1 MREVCK
7 IAYDA
12 AIVGAGPAGSTAAK
26 FLTEKG
32 YRVLLIDKEKF
43 PRDKPCAG
51 GLTFKVLSRFPYVEK
66 ENLIENYTYGGIAY
80 SPSLKY
86 KLIVGKEE
94 PISAMVL
101 RKKFDYG
108 LVKIAIASGT
118 TFIDRKRVENIKIF
132 KDKARIYLND
142 NTFFES
148 QVVIGTDGIWS
159 TIAKKTGLSEKCKDF
174 GMCVFHEYPIASKSI
189 DRCIGEKR
197 SCHIHLGVE
206 DIFGYGWVFPKKN
219 HINIG
224 ICELN
229 PKTIRSKYKTNLKE
243 VYRNYFDLLKKNNI
257 LPNDVK
263 IGRLKG
269 GALPL
274 FPLKKTFSDRVILC
288 GDAGGF
294 INPVSGEGIYYAM
307 SSGKIAAQVIIKA
320 LDNGKTDERF
330 LSEYQKIWKN
340 DFGKDIKTF
349 LISSKKKLKVNE
361 KFIKIISNDE
371 KIADMILGIL
381 YGSHSIHKIKWKLIS
396 RFFYAYFKDLFILD
410 KSHKKII

>member
-1 MREVCK
+1 LREVCK

-12 AIVGAGPAGSTAAK
+12 TIVGAGPAGSTAAK
-26 FLTEKG
+26 FLSEKG
-32 YRVLLIDKEKF
+32 YKVLLLDKERF

-51 GLTFKVLSRFPYVEK
+51 GLTFKVLSRFPYIEQ
-66 ENLIENYTYGGIAY
+66 EGLIENYTYSGIAY

-86 KLIVGKEE
+86 KLTVGKDE

-132 KDKARIYLND
+132 NDKARIYLND
-142 NTFFES
+142 NSYFES
-148 QVVIGTDGIWS
+148 QFVIGADGIWS
-159 TIAKKTGLSEKCKDF
+159 TIAKKTGLSQKCIDF
-174 GMCVFHEYPIASKSI
+174 GMCVFQEYPITSESL

-219 HINIG
+219 HVSIG
-224 ICELN
+224 ICELKSKVN
-229 PKTIRSKYKTNLKE
+229 RSKCKTNLKE
-243 VYRNYFDLLKKNNI
+243 VYRIYFNLLKENKI
-257 LPNDVK
+257 LPNDLK

-274 FPLKKTFSDRVILC
+274 CPLKKTYLDRVLLC

-307 SSGKIAAQVIIKA
+307 SSGKIAAGVIANA
-320 LDNGKTDERF
+320 LDTGKTDEKF
-330 LSEYQKIWKN
+330 LSQYQKIWKK
-340 DFGKDIKTF
+340 DFGKDIKMF
-349 LISSKKKLKVNE
+349 LISSKKKLKINE
-361 KFIKIISNDE
+361 KFLKIINNDK
-371 KIADMILGIL
+371 KISDMILGIL
-381 YGSHSIHKIKWKLIS
+381 YGNYSIHKIKWKLIS
-396 RFFYAYFKDLFILD
+396 RFLYAYFKDLFIRDNL
-410 KSHKKII
+410 H